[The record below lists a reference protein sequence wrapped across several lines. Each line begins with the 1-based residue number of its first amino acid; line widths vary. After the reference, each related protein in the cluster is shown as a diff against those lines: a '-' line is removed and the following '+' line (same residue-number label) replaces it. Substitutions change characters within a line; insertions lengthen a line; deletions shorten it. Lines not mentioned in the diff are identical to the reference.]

1 MDVNIAEGLARVRGG
16 IAEACAAAGRDPSE
30 VHLVA
35 VSKTHPPDA
44 IRAAYAA
51 GQRNFGENYA
61 QELRDKARALAD
73 LPDLR
78 WHFVGRIQSNKAK
91 YIAPVAVRVHALDSI
106 EHARALVDRAEGR
119 EVTCLVAVNVADE
132 DTKSGVLPADALDLC
147 RALHALPGIALAGLM
162 TMPPPT
168 DDPEDAAPF
177 FARLADLAARG
188 RAQGLPLTEL
198 SMGMTGDYPVA
209 IRHGATWV
217 RIGTAI
223 FGPRGEG
230 AWRG

>member
-1 MDVNIAEGLARVRGG
+1 MDVSIADRLAKVRAA
-16 IAEACAAAGRDPSE
+16 IADACAAAERDPSE

-35 VSKTHPPDA
+35 VSKTHPPEM

-51 GQRNFGENYA
+51 GQRDFGENYA

-73 LPDLR
+73 LADLR
-78 WHFVGRIQSNKAK
+78 WHYIGRIQSNKAK
-91 YIAPVAVRVHALDSI
+91 YIAPAAVRIHAVDSVD
-106 EHARALVDRAEGR
+106 HARALVDRADGR
-119 EVTCLVAVNVADE
+119 PLGCLVSVNVADE
-132 DTKSGVLPADALDLC
+132 DTKGGVLASTALDLC
-147 RALHALPGIALAGLM
+147 RALHAEPGVDLKGLM

-188 RAQGLPLTEL
+188 RAEGLPLTEL
-198 SMGMTGDYPVA
+198 SMGMSGDYPVA

-223 FGPRGEG
+223 FGARG
-230 AWRG
+230 